1 MSFSSSLL
9 KLLFIQ
15 KKLFWKFYHEPLH
28 FLTLQCP
35 LLIPKMFFTFNI
47 TVKYPLIGIIC
58 LERYN
63 TLLTKFH
70 PDVTPNSTWRFPTFC
85 VDNHNDFQTF
95 RTLWLHVTK
104 FSTSPEFSH
113 RYTAALLAATCFF
126 NWQFFSLS
134 NYFTYKKKYIYIF
147 SPKLNVFPEH
157 LRCPGQIHHSQ
168 KKFELAKQVFKSINH
183 PFYCSFCHIPS
194 MTFKYVTHTY
204 IFIFKYLKYF
214 LAVPTKSTLYIYN
227 IYPLYIAIRYN

>member
-1 MSFSSSLL
+1 MRSYWFLSEKSYWFLTTLEYEKKNKPHYRKETFVLL
-9 KLLFIQ
+9 IIPIKIAFHTE
-15 KKLFWKFYHEPLH
+15 KLFWKFYHEPLH

-113 RYTAALLAATCFF
+113 RYTAALLAATCFLIDS
-126 NWQFFSLS
+126 FFTEQLLHVQ
-134 NYFTYKKKYIYIF
+134 NKIYLYIF
-147 SPKLNVFPEH
+147 TKLNVFPEH

-168 KKFELAKQVFKSINH
+168 KKSN
-183 PFYCSFCHIPS
+183 
-194 MTFKYVTHTY
+194 
-204 IFIFKYLKYF
+204 
-214 LAVPTKSTLYIYN
+214 
-227 IYPLYIAIRYN
+227 